1 MAKFL
6 EYQGKEWL
14 AKGGMPVPK
23 GRVANSPEEAEEV
36 ARWIGGPV
44 AVKGQVQ
51 AGGRGKAG
59 IVKLADTPEQAKALA
74 KEILAKTVKGL
85 PVKQVLVEEK
95 LDIKQE
101 FYCSFVINNAREA
114 RSPMIM
120 FSAEGGMDI
129 ESVGEDL
136 LFKMNLDPMYGLQS
150 YDAVDLCAKAGIAPE
165 NLSKFAAFLT
175 KLSAI
180 YKKYDCQMLEINP
193 FVMTGNG
200 NLYCADC
207 KMEIDNSAVYRHPE
221 FGIEIARDLPGETT
235 ELDIIGWAIEETDSR
250 GTGFLMNM
258 MYDEVSPGYVGYHP
272 IGGGSAMMGLDA
284 LNAVGLKPANY
295 ADTSGNPV
303 AAKIYRVAKATLL
316 QPNIEG
322 YLLGG
327 FMMANQEQWHH
338 AHAIVKVLREVLPKK
353 PGLPCVLLLCGNRE
367 VESLEIMRKGLA
379 DLMTPDGP
387 GKRIEIYGR
396 EYVTDTKFIGGRLL
410 ALSKEYSAEKKS
422 QKVG

>member
-14 AKGGMPVPK
+14 AKGGLPVPK
-23 GRVANSPEEAEEV
+23 GRVASSPEEAEEV

-59 IVKLADTPEQAKALA
+59 IVKLADTPEEAKALA
-74 KEILAKTVKGL
+74 KEIMSKVVQGL

-95 LDIKQE
+95 LDIKKE
-101 FYCSFVINNAREA
+101 YYCSFVINNSREG

-129 ESVGEDL
+129 ESVDESL
-136 LFKMNLDPMYGLQS
+136 LFKMNIDPVYGLQS
-150 YDAVDLCAKAGIAPE
+150 YDAVDLCAKAGIAPGD
-165 NLSKFAAFLT
+165 LSKFAAFLT
-175 KLSAI
+175 KLSVT

-200 NLYCADC
+200 SLYCADC

-221 FGIEIARDLPGETT
+221 FGIKIARDLPGEPT
-235 ELDIIGWAIEETDSR
+235 ELDIIGWAIEETDAR

-258 MYDEVSPGYVGYHP
+258 GYDEVSEGYVGYHP

-303 AAKIYRVAKATLL
+303 AAKIYRVAKATLM
-316 QPNIEG
+316 QPNVDG

-338 AHAIVKVLREVLPKK
+338 AHAMVKVLREVLPKK
-353 PGLPCVLLLCGNRE
+353 TGLPCVLLLCGNRE
-367 VESLEIMRKGLA
+367 VESLEILRKGLA

-387 GKRIEIYGR
+387 GRRIEIYGR

-410 ALSKEYSAEKKS
+410 ALSKEYRAEKTS